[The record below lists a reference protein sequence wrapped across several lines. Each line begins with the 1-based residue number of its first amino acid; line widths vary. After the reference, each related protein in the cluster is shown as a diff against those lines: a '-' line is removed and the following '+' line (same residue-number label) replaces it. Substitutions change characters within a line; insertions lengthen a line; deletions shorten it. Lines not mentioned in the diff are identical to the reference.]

1 MADLAGALQRAVFS
15 ALRDSDTML
24 AAFGSER
31 PRVFDSI
38 PQPEPNET
46 EAAYRKRVRMP
57 YVTIGDD
64 QIIDD
69 STTCEKAWEV
79 FVTVHVW
86 SRAVGRIEAKSIGS
100 AIEETLDTT
109 LTIDGFVVKEHEL
122 RDARYPIDPD
132 GVTTH
137 GIIVLRY
144 LIDPA

>member
-1 MADLAGALQRAVFS
+1 
-15 ALRDSDTML
+15 RDSSVLQT
-24 AAFGSER
+24 AFGSER
-31 PRVFDSI
+31 PRVYDAI

-57 YVTIGDD
+57 YITIGDD

-86 SRAVGRIEAKSIGS
+86 SRAVGRIEAKAIGS
-100 AIEETLDTT
+100 AIEETLDTA

-122 RDARYPIDPD
+122 RDARYPTDPD
-132 GVTTH
+132 
-137 GIIVLRY
+137 
-144 LIDPA
+144 